1 MKKSLVLGII
11 LLVVC
16 LSLTIYYE
24 IRKNNFINIYE
35 ITSKGLKTEDKESYL
50 EATYVAGSITSD
62 SENGFYVMFGN
73 GVQYI
78 VYMDNNKA
86 NRISSYLLDNPDLSY
101 RIEGV
106 TKLIPKTLE
115 EKGRKFVKEWLDFNH
130 THEETDEVHPHD
142 ITIED
147 FYQYFGYVYLDSTV
161 NNYLLLKIF
170 IYTFCVTGLT
180 LIVSN
185 VVKKLDLL

>member
-130 THEETDEVHPHD
+130 THENEDEVHPHD

-170 IYTFCVTGLT
+170 IYIFGIIGLT

-185 VVKKLDLL
+185 VIKKLDLL

>member
-1 MKKSLVLGII
+1 MRKSLVLGII